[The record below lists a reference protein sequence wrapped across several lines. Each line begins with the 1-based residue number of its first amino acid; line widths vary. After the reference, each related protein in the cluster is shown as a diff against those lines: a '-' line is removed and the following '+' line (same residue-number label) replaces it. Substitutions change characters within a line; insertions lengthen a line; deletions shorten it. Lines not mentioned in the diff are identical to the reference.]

1 MQYFSVSRYKYLQ
14 LVGIS
19 LGKPW
24 MFWPIFVF
32 RVKQNI
38 AFELEVIFFFY
49 CWAFVF
55 DSLEK
60 SKITNFFFFF
70 PQKRTDSFPVN
81 FGLVND
87 YIGIFWN
94 ILSQ

>member
-1 MQYFSVSRYKYLQ
+1 MQYFSVSRYFSEEAMNVLTYLC
-14 LVGIS
+14 IWSETKHS
-19 LGKPW
+19 L
-24 MFWPIFVF
+24 
-32 RVKQNI
+32 RVRSD
-38 AFELEVIFFFY
+38 FFFY

-60 SKITNFFFFF
+60 SKITNFYLFIYFF
-70 PQKRTDSFPVN
+70 PQKRIDSFPVN
-81 FGLVND
+81 FGIVND